1 MYNITNF
8 LADIYLISPDFY
20 SFHPKYLIILNYGN
34 TCKVIAR
41 FEKRDGKF
49 IFERRGTQAENLTRY
64 LFNIAPEKEYHTIN
78 NLISDVYC
86 DILNPC
92 VTDLFIKTHTFR
104 A

>member
-1 MYNITNF
+1 MSNEY
-8 LADIYLISPDFY
+8 YLIFIAFTPQ
-20 SFHPKYLIILNYGN
+20 YLIILNLRLHLQSYSA
-34 TCKVIAR
+34 VQ
-41 FEKRDGKF
+41 KREEKF

-64 LFNIAPEKEYHTIN
+64 MFNIAPEKEYHTIN
-78 NLISDVYC
+78 NLISDVYY